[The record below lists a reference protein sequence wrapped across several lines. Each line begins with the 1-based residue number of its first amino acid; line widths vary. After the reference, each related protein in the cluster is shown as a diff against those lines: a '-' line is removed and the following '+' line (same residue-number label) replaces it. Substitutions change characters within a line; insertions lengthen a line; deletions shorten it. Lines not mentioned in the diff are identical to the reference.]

1 MLELG
6 LNSKTLFPS
15 PYACILSPAHTRT
28 ISCTWETL
36 WCCCAD
42 NKEKLGRIL
51 KCIENI
57 DLKCKKEC
65 VRSFMYVRCAC
76 CMAGWLAGDIKL
88 NCLRFWLK
96 INHTK
101 ATHFSSIFSLVHNIY
116 ICIHLMC
123 WTIYDRFTYNLDHGV
138 NFRTVIK
145 MIDYEWNTQ
154 NYVFFLS

>member
-6 LNSKTLFPS
+6 LNSKTLFLSPS

-57 DLKCKKEC
+57 DLKWKKEC

-116 ICIHLMC
+116 IYSIWCVELFMIVLL
-123 WTIYDRFTYNLDHGV
+123 TIWITALISV
-138 NFRTVIK
+138 
-145 MIDYEWNTQ
+145 Q
-154 NYVFFLS
+154 S